1 MLPPSA
7 PPPVRVPIVS
17 ELPSRSNTAPVASVN
32 EIGVASLIMLS
43 PPSVNEPAD
52 TVKAVN

>member
-7 PPPVRVPIVS
+7 PPPVRVPMVS
-17 ELPSRSNTAPVASVN
+17 VLPSRSNTAPVASVN
-32 EIGVASLIMLS
+32 EIGVTSLIMLS